1 MQSSQTAQK
10 VIAAC
15 KSCDAVTLAT
25 ATLFW
30 PLRTYILA
38 SGFSSEYCHP
48 LWHGKTRMAWLPDG
62 EKISKIFLFV
72 LTQLTNV
79 TDRRTDRHCMT
90 T

>member
-30 PLRTYILA
+30 PLCTYILA

-62 EKISKIFLFV
+62 EEILKIFLFV

-79 TDRRTDRHCMT
+79 TDRQTDRHCVT